1 MQCSVGASAMLDSE
15 DDECKT
21 EISHAE
27 IDLVDIFGT
36 EIMQEVDAERNIRSV
51 SSNWLC
57 LFYFVYYYY

>member
-27 IDLVDIFGT
+27 IDLIDIFGT

-51 SSNWLC
+51 SSN
-57 LFYFVYYYY
+57 

>member
-21 EISHAE
+21 EISRAE

-51 SSNWLC
+51 SSN
-57 LFYFVYYYY
+57 